1 MMKKPKKSMVTV
13 GITAFLML
21 AGCTN
26 TTTSNPELEA
36 GEQVVVDFY
45 EKAFI
50 DYDLKGAEKYLED
63 PQSDSEE
70 ISQVIKEVKANGKPI
85 EKIHII
91 DAFNYGEER
100 LIGVY
105 RSEPNDLFEIT
116 LSKVGEEWKIEDCK
130 FGGGDPNDLNKYP
143 NKVYGY

>member
-1 MMKKPKKSMVTV
+1 MKKLKISMIAL
-13 GITAFLML
+13 GIITFFML
-21 AGCTN
+21 SGCTN
-26 TTTSNPELEA
+26 TTTNNPELEA

-63 PQSDSEE
+63 PQGYSEE
-70 ISQVIKEVKANGKPI
+70 LSQVIKEVKANGKPI

-105 RSEPNDLFEIT
+105 RSEPNDLFEIA
-116 LSKVGEEWKIEDCK
+116 LSKVGEGWKIEDCK
-130 FGGGDPNDLNKYP
+130 FGGGDPDDLNKYP
-143 NKVYGY
+143 NKVYEY